1 MNIFE
6 VQRNKQ
12 NRNFVIKNG
21 NLELEVFADIIE
33 TCKEI
38 PFVGSII
45 KLGTVAVNYMDWRYV
60 TKLSKFLE
68 SSDELSEDVVN
79 KYIVGKDTES
89 DGDAAQRHNIIQAVL
104 FLGSTATVLGLL
116 VYYLIH

>member
-1 MNIFE
+1 MPEKFRANE
-6 VQRNKQ
+6 SQRGGFWFWKKSPLQ
-12 NRNFVIKNG
+12 SKHRRNMYVPAK
-21 NLELEVFADIIE
+21 DII
-33 TCKEI
+33 
-38 PFVGSII
+38 SQ
-45 KLGTVAVNYMDWRYV
+45 AN
-60 TKLSKFLE
+60 
-68 SSDELSEDVVN
+68 DVVN